1 MVRHRTTRAPGS
13 LTLTAAGYAAANLP
27 ASLRTSPVGGWLLSV
42 CSGRGRCKARQP
54 LSLRHDADGS
64 QASILWDPEYAT
76 VHHLS
81 SIMHGSPAANP
92 ASGAGAQVSRWLA
105 PLSRRAT
112 RQHCQPGACLCQV
125 TLWLILWSFRLS
137 YACTRDA
144 RAQSV
149 CLAFGRSGAMATVS
163 DLMLRRPC
171 INVLTGQQD
180 MPRGT
185 SVRSCPFSM

>member
-13 LTLTAAGYAAANLP
+13 LTLTAAGYAAASLP
-27 ASLRTSPVGGWLLSV
+27 TSPVCGWLLSD
-42 CSGRGRCKARQP
+42 CSGYGRSKARQL
-54 LSLRHDADGS
+54 LSLRHDADES
-64 QASILWDPEYAT
+64 QASNLWDPEHAT

-81 SIMHGSPAANP
+81 SIMHGSSAANP
-92 ASGAGAQVSRWLA
+92 ASGAGAQDSRWLA
-105 PLSRRAT
+105 PLSLRAP
-112 RQHCQPGACLCQV
+112 RQPGACLCQV
-125 TLWLILWSFRLS
+125 TLWLVLWLFRLS

-149 CLAFGRSGAMATVS
+149 CLAFGRSAAMATVS

-171 INVLTGQQD
+171 INVLTGHQD

-185 SVRSCPFSM
+185 SVRPCPSSM